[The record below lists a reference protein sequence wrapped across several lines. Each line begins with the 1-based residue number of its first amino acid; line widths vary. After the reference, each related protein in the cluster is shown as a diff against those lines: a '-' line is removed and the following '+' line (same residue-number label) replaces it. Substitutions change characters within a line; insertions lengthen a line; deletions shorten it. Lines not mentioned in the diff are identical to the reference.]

1 MMKTP
6 GAILLLA
13 VLLGSYKALPAEEE
27 NLPEDAPHPGTFP
40 KEIDACNLPLP
51 PHQCQSDTDCQ
62 KTQKCCNLCRK
73 RCVSAVREKS
83 GVCPTVK
90 FTCMMSPLPRTCH
103 HDTDCVGVQKCCQ
116 HGCGFGCTDPVTDAP
131 HPGTCPKLLAACNL
145 PLPPPECHSDT
156 DCAKTDKCCNLCGT
170 ICVSAV
176 RVDSDLTSSEELGN
190 KADKWVRTR
199 VNRKVHTGGDK
210 DCKKKDGGEFQVSS
224 PGSTISL
231 GRTKED
237 TADAPHPG
245 TCPKILAA
253 CNLPLPPPECQSDT
267 DCPKTEKCCNLC
279 GKICVSAV
287 RLDSDLTSSEELG
300 NKADKWVRT
309 RVNRKVHTG
318 GDKDCKKKDGGEF
331 QVSSPGSTISLRRT
345 KEDTAGGEFQ
355 VSSLGSTISLR
366 RTKEDTA
373 DAPHPGTCPK
383 ILAACNLPL
392 PPPKCQSDTDCPK
405 TKKCC
410 SLCGFKCVSVVR
422 DAPHPGTC
430 PKEIDACKLHLPLP
444 KCQSDT
450 DCPKTQKCCNLC
462 GKRCVPAVIDSSIPA

>member
-13 VLLGSYKALPAEEE
+13 VLLGSYKALPVEEE
-27 NLPEDAPHPGTFP
+27 NLPEVDSDLTSSEELGNKADKWVRTRVNRKVHTGGDKDCKKKDGGEFQVSSPGSTISLGRTKEDTAVDSDLTSSEELGNKADKWVRTRVNRKVHTGGDKDCKKKDGGEFQVSSPGSTISLGRTKEDTADAPHPGTCP
-40 KEIDACNLPLP
+40 KILAACKLPLP
-51 PHQCQSDTDCQ
+51 PPQCQSDTDCL

-73 RCVSAVREKS
+73 R
-83 GVCPTVK
+83 
-90 FTCMMSPLPRTCH
+90 
-103 HDTDCVGVQKCCQ
+103 
-116 HGCGFGCTDPVTDAP
+116 
-131 HPGTCPKLLAACNL
+131 
-145 PLPPPECHSDT
+145 
-156 DCAKTDKCCNLCGT
+156 
-170 ICVSAV
+170 CVSAV

-253 CNLPLPPPECQSDT
+253 CKLPLPPPQCQSDT
-267 DCPKTEKCCNLC
+267 DCLKTQKCCNLC
-279 GKICVSAV
+279 RKRCVSAV
-287 RLDSDLTSSEELG
+287 RVDSDLTSSEELG

-331 QVSSPGSTISLRRT
+331 QVSSTGSTISL
-345 KEDTAGGEFQ
+345 G
-355 VSSLGSTISLR
+355 

-373 DAPHPGTCPK
+373 DAPHPGTCLK
-383 ILAACNLPL
+383 IQAACNLPL
-392 PPPKCQSDTDCPK
+392 PPPECHSDTDCPK
-405 TKKCC
+405 T
-410 SLCGFKCVSVVR
+410 
-422 DAPHPGTC
+422 D
-430 PKEIDACKLHLPLP
+430 
-444 KCQSDT
+444 
-450 DCPKTQKCCNLC
+450 KCCNLC
-462 GKRCVPAVIDSSIPA
+462 GKICVSAVRDSSIPA